1 MSRSF
6 KHVPIIKYG
15 GYGKI
20 AKHWANKRVRK
31 TDIDDGNKYRKLYE
45 SWDIFDIKD
54 NLYRIMQI
62 DKIPYHKWLRRF
74 FTIEEINE
82 YWKK

>member
-54 NLYRIMQI
+54 NLYRV
-62 DKIPYHKWLRRF
+62 DKISGMPKYMYSEYLM
-74 FTIEEINE
+74 TYDDINK
-82 YWKK
+82 YWRK